1 MGINCEARTH
11 VCCSNFGFAGVEGST
26 ILALRF
32 PCEWTS
38 RSEDDGPAHAAE
50 FEEGK
55 LDAFPNGI
63 TDLRSPPRVA
73 THGEMVMVAV
83 FRGKRVLVCFHVRWM
98 RQRHV
103 GVERCLSFG
112 RELESIVNGGVNV
125 VKHIKCRIQMAP

>member
-26 ILALRF
+26 ILALHF

-63 TDLRSPPRVA
+63 TNLRSPPRIA
-73 THGEMVMVAV
+73 IRGEMVMVAV
-83 FRGKRVLVCFHVRWM
+83 FRGKRVLVRFHVRRM
-98 RQRHV
+98 REQHR
-103 GVERCLSFG
+103 GVEWCLSFQQ
-112 RELESIVNGGVNV
+112 EHESRVDGGLNV
-125 VKHIKCRIQMAP
+125 VKHIKCRIQMAL